1 MANSRTNGPFKRYA
15 TVDTVPI
22 DSELGYFTGEVD
34 LRDIRKTKGECR
46 VYFSIREEEEDSSA
60 GSDTSTMT
68 VTLQFKC
75 EGDDGWQDY
84 VPLDGSALAVGN
96 RVVLEDSGAAVK
108 WRAGV
113 KYYEYSSGSLTF
125 GFDW

>member
-1 MANSRTNGPFKRYA
+1 MANRRSSGSFKEYA
-15 TVDTVPI
+15 TVDTAPTG
-22 DSELGYFTGEVD
+22 LGYYTYPVD
-34 LRDIRKTKGECR
+34 LRALRKDNQEVR
-46 VYFSIREEEEDSSA
+46 VYFSIREYEADSSDA
-60 GSDTSTMT
+60 SDTSSMT

-75 EGDDGWQDY
+75 EGDLGWQDY

-96 RVVLEDSGAAVK
+96 RVVIEDSGAAVL

-113 KYYEYSSGSLTF
+113 HDYEFTSGSITF